1 MVGLAVGVTA
11 GGRFHVDTAHGA
23 PGDRDRH
30 LGQGAAAL
38 GGFGHAPGQGH
49 RADTAKRNGLAGG
62 QGAGAAVVTG
72 GVVDVDDDEAGGG
85 QGQDG
90 QVPVD
95 GLGEGG
101 LGLDHAGDDLLL
113 PRGQSEGVEH
123 SSG

>member
-1 MVGLAVGVTA
+1 M
-11 GGRFHVDTAHGA
+11 
-23 PGDRDRH
+23 
-30 LGQGAAAL
+30 
-38 GGFGHAPGQGH
+38 
-49 RADTAKRNGLAGG
+49 
-62 QGAGAAVVTG
+62 
-72 GVVDVDDDEAGGG
+72 DDDEAGGG

-123 SSG
+123 QLGVVAGELHLLRQIDGRVLRRLRGGRASGRAGGRVLA